1 MKKFF
6 GILFTVF
13 CSTLLWAQIKII
25 SPVPGTWANK
35 QMLLIDTEDG
45 ADYFYSLNGEN
56 PEVAGFAYDGP
67 VLIDL
72 TGDITVKVTRGFEE
86 RTEIK
91 EMLYFVKLNRV
102 DKVLIY
108 ECSRLSRRQLDF
120 LSIIEQLTELG
131 VSLFI
136 LQNGLETLLP
146 DGKPNP
152 IANLCFGIIAE
163 FNNLEKNLIRS
174 RMSSGYE
181 HYRTSGGK
189 VGRKEGYRKSE
200 EDYRRNYEREIALL
214 KKGNTLKDVQSITGT
229 SINTLRKLRE
239 KYVWLT

>member
-1 MKKFF
+1 MIDMEDRTKVVIYARVSTSAQDYTRQITELRKYAKKQNFEIVKEF
-6 GILFTVF
+6 
-13 CSTLLWAQIKII
+13 SEKI
-25 SPVPGTWANK
+25 SGGK
-35 QMLLIDTEDG
+35 
-45 ADYFYSLNGEN
+45 
-56 PEVAGFAYDGP
+56 
-67 VLIDL
+67 
-72 TGDITVKVTRGFEE
+72 KVEE
-86 RTEIK
+86 RTAIK
-91 EMLYFVKLNRV
+91 EMLDFVKFNKV

-120 LSIIEQLTELG
+120 LSIIEELTEQG

-163 FNNLEKNLIRS
+163 FNTLEKNLIRA

-181 HYRTSGGK
+181 HHRASGGR

-200 EDYRRNYEREIALL
+200 EEYRRNYEREIALL
-214 KKGNTLKDVQSITGT
+214 QKGNTLKDVKSITGT

>member
-1 MKKFF
+1 M
-6 GILFTVF
+6 
-13 CSTLLWAQIKII
+13 
-25 SPVPGTWANK
+25 
-35 QMLLIDTEDG
+35 
-45 ADYFYSLNGEN
+45 
-56 PEVAGFAYDGP
+56 
-67 VLIDL
+67 
-72 TGDITVKVTRGFEE
+72 EE
-86 RTEIK
+86 RTKVVIYARVSTSAQDYTRQITELRKYAKKQNFEIVKEFCEKISGGKKVEERTAIK
-91 EMLYFVKLNRV
+91 EMLDFVKFNKV

-120 LSIIEQLTELG
+120 LSIIEELTEQG

-163 FNNLEKNLIRS
+163 FNTLEKNLIRA

-181 HYRTSGGK
+181 HHRASGGR

-200 EDYRRNYEREIALL
+200 DEYRRNYEREIALL
-214 KKGNTLKDVQSITGT
+214 QKGNTLKDVKSITGT
-229 SINTLRKLRE
+229 SINTLRKLKE
-239 KYVWLT
+239 KYCMVC

>member
-1 MKKFF
+1 M
-6 GILFTVF
+6 
-13 CSTLLWAQIKII
+13 
-25 SPVPGTWANK
+25 
-35 QMLLIDTEDG
+35 IDM
-45 ADYFYSLNGEN
+45 
-56 PEVAGFAYDGP
+56 
-67 VLIDL
+67 
-72 TGDITVKVTRGFEE
+72 EE
-86 RTEIK
+86 RTKVVIYARVSTSAQDYTRQITELRKYAKKQNFEIVKEFSEKISGGKKVEERTAIK
-91 EMLYFVKLNRV
+91 EMLDFVKVQKV

-120 LSIIEQLTELG
+120 LSIIEQLTEQG

-163 FNNLEKNLIRS
+163 FNTLEKNLIRA

-181 HYRTSGGK
+181 HHRASGGK

-200 EDYRRNYEREIALL
+200 EEYRRNYEREIALL
-214 KKGNTLKDVQSITGT
+214 QKGNTLKDVKSITGT

>member
-1 MKKFF
+1 M
-6 GILFTVF
+6 IE
-13 CSTLLWAQIKII
+13 
-25 SPVPGTWANK
+25 
-35 QMLLIDTEDG
+35 M
-45 ADYFYSLNGEN
+45 
-56 PEVAGFAYDGP
+56 
-67 VLIDL
+67 
-72 TGDITVKVTRGFEE
+72 EE
-86 RTEIK
+86 RTKVVIYARVSTSAQDYTRQITELRKYAKKQNFEIVKEFSEKISGGKKVEERTAIK
-91 EMLYFVKLNRV
+91 EMLDFVKINKV

-120 LSIIEQLTELG
+120 LSIIEQLTEAG
-131 VSLFI
+131 VSLYI

-163 FNNLEKNLIRS
+163 FNTLEKNLIRA

-181 HYRTSGGK
+181 HHRASGGR

-200 EDYRRNYEREIALL
+200 EEYRRNYEREIALL
-214 KKGNTLKDVQSITGT
+214 QKGNTLKDVKSITGT

>member
-1 MKKFF
+1 MEDRTKVVLYARVSTSAQDYTRQITELRKYAKKQNYEIVKEF
-6 GILFTVF
+6 
-13 CSTLLWAQIKII
+13 SEKI
-25 SPVPGTWANK
+25 SGGK
-35 QMLLIDTEDG
+35 
-45 ADYFYSLNGEN
+45 
-56 PEVAGFAYDGP
+56 
-67 VLIDL
+67 
-72 TGDITVKVTRGFEE
+72 KVEE
-86 RTEIK
+86 RTAIK
-91 EMLYFVKLNRV
+91 EMLDFVKFNKV

-120 LSIIEQLTELG
+120 LSIIEQLTEQG

-163 FNNLEKNLIRS
+163 FNTLEKNLIRA

-181 HYRTSGGK
+181 HHRASGGR

-200 EDYRRNYEREIALL
+200 EEYRRNYEREIALL
-214 KKGNTLKDVQSITGT
+214 QKGNTLKDVKSITGT

>member
-1 MKKFF
+1 M
-6 GILFTVF
+6 
-13 CSTLLWAQIKII
+13 
-25 SPVPGTWANK
+25 
-35 QMLLIDTEDG
+35 
-45 ADYFYSLNGEN
+45 
-56 PEVAGFAYDGP
+56 
-67 VLIDL
+67 
-72 TGDITVKVTRGFEE
+72 EE
-86 RTEIK
+86 RTKVVIYARVSTSAQDYTRQITELRKYAKKQNFEIVKEFSEKISGGKKVEERTAIK
-91 EMLYFVKLNRV
+91 EMLDFVKFNKV

-120 LSIIEQLTELG
+120 LSIIEELTEQG

-163 FNNLEKNLIRS
+163 FNTLEKNLIRA

-181 HYRTSGGK
+181 HHRASGGR

-200 EDYRRNYEREIALL
+200 EEYRRYYEREIALL
-214 KKGNTLKDVQSITGT
+214 QKGNTLKDVKSITGT